1 MGLDCFQRKRDSEIT
16 DYSGMTVNERIF
28 AAGIQGAWD
37 QAVKNEDREMLTA
50 IMKLVGLEDQA
61 TIIIEAEIGRWLYNK
76 PKELRYQEIMKRQA
90 EAQRR

>member
-1 MGLDCFQRKRDSEIT
+1 
-16 DYSGMTVNERIF
+16 
-28 AAGIQGAWD
+28 
-37 QAVKNEDREMLTA
+37 MLTA

-76 PKELRYQEIMKRQA
+76 PKELRYQEMMKRQA